1 MMYMVA
7 CCSSSTDRHP
17 VSGSN
22 EVFFASFFRRR
33 SRNLFIQAI
42 ALTSLSQEE
51 WYVIKQLK
59 GASSA
64 KATAEI
70 SFALT
75 SGSLIDNGRRI
86 DGLDGQ

>member
-1 MMYMVA
+1 
-7 CCSSSTDRHP
+7 
-17 VSGSN
+17 
-22 EVFFASFFRRR
+22 
-33 SRNLFIQAI
+33 
-42 ALTSLSQEE
+42 LSQEE